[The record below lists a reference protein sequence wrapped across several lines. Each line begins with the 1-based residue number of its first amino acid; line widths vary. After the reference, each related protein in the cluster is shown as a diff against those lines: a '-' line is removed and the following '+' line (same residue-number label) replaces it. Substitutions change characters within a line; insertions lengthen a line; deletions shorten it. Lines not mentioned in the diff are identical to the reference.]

1 MGANEVARRLDD
13 LVTGLVAGTHAL
25 TMEVDASVRPQ
36 LDDLLSEVSTY
47 RDAALIVLAYAVDAG
62 TTECVAIPPSGR
74 RTVAQKLAA
83 LFDALHV
90 RARRDAFQTLAKGS
104 DSLLGRDKASWNE
117 LLMWAQGQQDMEIV
131 EQAMEYLA
139 SGIALT
145 ARDLPPMPILDVS
158 RLTFRRVIAV
168 ADELLDQPSGGA
180 HEQFTFASLLHAVAE
195 QQGGGLRVDTKN
207 LNAADTP
214 ARTAGD
220 VQLWL
225 TTSTPARRLSP
236 AGGQLVDA
244 YEVTA
249 NRWDTKIAQ
258 AAAVLVQNDLRRIHI
273 VARGPAPSAADI
285 RSRVGATALPV
296 GLTADQLDLSV
307 LDVRAECRSLL
318 HRLHRPGRRS
328 ALEKLWEHL
337 AVRQPNDTLVSGYV
351 TLLHEAAIVADD

>member
-1 MGANEVARRLDD
+1 MGATEVARRLDD
-13 LVTGLVAGTHAL
+13 LLTGLVSGTHAL
-25 TMEVDASVRPQ
+25 TTDVDASVRPQ

-62 TTECVAIPPSGR
+62 TTERVTIPPPGR
-74 RTVAQKLAA
+74 RTVAQKLAS
-83 LFDALHV
+83 LLDVLHI

-104 DSLLGRDKASWNE
+104 DSLLGRDKASWNQ
-117 LLMWAQGQQDMEIV
+117 LLLWTQEQRNMDLV
-131 EQAMEYLA
+131 EQAMGYLA

-145 ARDLPPMPILDVS
+145 ARDLPPMPILDIG
-158 RLTFRRVIAV
+158 RLTFHRAISV

-180 HEQFTFASLLHAVAE
+180 HEQFIFASLLHAVAE

-207 LNAADTP
+207 LNAADAP

-225 TTSTPARRLSP
+225 TTSTPARALSP

-258 AAAVLVQNDLRRIHI
+258 ATTVLVQNDLRRIHI

-285 RSRVGATALPV
+285 RNRVGATALPA
-296 GLTADQLDLSV
+296 GMSADQVDISV

-337 AVRQPNDTLVSGYV
+337 VIRQPNDALVPAYV
-351 TLLHEAAIVADD
+351 TLLHAAAIVADD